1 MVKLAKFTAV
11 SLLVGSLVAPLGV
24 LAASF
29 PNVQFQNNQTTVEG
43 TGGST
48 VTATFRVIVGANEVV
63 EYIQTDVVGDSL
75 APVCTSIGGELGL
88 QQGTHDVSLPIKL
101 PQNTGTHTLEV
112 QGSGIYGGFRA
123 DDCVGDVVGS
133 ASFGSALRVVSSS
146 STSSNSNTSSSWTNM
161 SFEQLI
167 AALVLAL
174 KNAGIGSPPPAPVVS
189 AKCAMLNEKMIGT
202 QYGVRN
208 NANVMLQG
216 FLLSEGQSIPALT
229 QGAAFGFYG
238 SQTASALASF
248 RAINGCN

>member
-48 VTATFRVIVGANEVV
+48 VTATFRVIVGANEV
-63 EYIQTDVVGDSL
+63 
-75 APVCTSIGGELGL
+75 
-88 QQGTHDVSLPIKL
+88 
-101 PQNTGTHTLEV
+101 
-112 QGSGIYGGFRA
+112 
-123 DDCVGDVVGS
+123 VVGS

-229 QGAAFGFYG
+229 QGAAFGFWAG
-238 SQTASALASF
+238 QTASALASF